1 MAKQT
6 TPAITFTPQAFEL
19 IRSHMDDEGRL
30 NTPVRVSL
38 ECVRAM
44 WVADA
49 RQRVAMDDITLP
61 RGSDIGTITDMLA
74 FAAEVRSEDSR
85 ISGWRMP
92 PLSTAYLC
100 DDGRVRTIGE
110 MLEGISVD
118 LMPHDD
124 VDLDM
129 LMSCFGCDWTN
140 PLSPTSHPKGL
151 LIG

>member
-6 TPAITFTPQAFEL
+6 TPTVTFTPQAFEL
-19 IRSHMDDEGRL
+19 IRSHMDNEGRL
-30 NTPVRVSL
+30 TTPVRVSL

-44 WVADA
+44 WIADA
-49 RQRVAMDDITLP
+49 KQQVAMDDVTLA
-61 RGSDIGTITDMLA
+61 RGSDTDTIADMLA

-92 PLSTAYLC
+92 PLSTSYLC

-110 MLEGISVD
+110 MLEGISVE

-124 VDLDM
+124 VDFDT
-129 LMSCFGCDWTN
+129 LMTCCGCDWTH
-140 PLSPTSHPKGL
+140 PLSPTMHPSGL
-151 LIG
+151 LE